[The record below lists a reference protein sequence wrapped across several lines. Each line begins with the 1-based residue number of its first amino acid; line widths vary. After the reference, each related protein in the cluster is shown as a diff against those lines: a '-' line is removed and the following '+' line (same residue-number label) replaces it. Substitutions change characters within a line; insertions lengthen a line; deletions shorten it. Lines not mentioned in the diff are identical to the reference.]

1 MSGEKNESKKV
12 IQVDTRQKHNQKN
25 HKYKE
30 QFFESQG
37 FKILKS
43 KLAVGDYCIPSNCA
57 VVVDT
62 KKDCSELYSNLI
74 QDHRRFHDECV
85 LAQECGIKLIILVEN
100 KDGFEKPDDIINW
113 KNPQMFRYWKAKKQ
127 GSTQKPPASNVQL
140 LKIMHAMS
148 RDYGVDF
155 RFCKPEDAGHV
166 IIEILTGE
174 ENGKRLHT

>member
-1 MSGEKNESKKV
+1 MV
-12 IQVDTRQKHNQKN
+12 IQTDTRQQMQRKHHQDKE
-25 HKYKE
+25 KY
-30 QFFESQG
+30 FVDHG
-37 FKILKS
+37 HTVIHS
-43 KLAVGDYCIPSNCA
+43 KMLVGDYCIPSDGSI
-57 VVVDT
+57 VVDT

-100 KDGFEKPDDIINW
+100 KDGFEKPEDIINW

-155 RFCKPEDAGHV
+155 RFCRPEDAGHV